1 MPSALYTSLHKKLK
15 EGGSVGA
22 SATSQILGT
31 SRRDE
36 HGAALGAIRPSGMS
50 HASFLAPVYCWFDW
64 PDPPC

>member
-36 HGAALGAIRPSGMS
+36 HGAALGAIRAKRNEPRELSRSGVLLVR
-50 HASFLAPVYCWFDW
+50 LA
-64 PDPPC
+64 